1 MRRKLSI
8 ILVLVFTLSCSIAG
22 FAQLGGLFKNK
33 KPSDPDKA
41 PEYTEADKQKI
52 AEIEQRPAVQDEIQ
66 KEWDEVRREHLQSA
80 YAINQT
86 ANWSITDDPMNHPGA
101 ARGGDR
107 LYSNPMMQIYLNNI
121 GQRLVPKDSPN
132 LYTFRVLLDPMPKA
146 EALSTGTIYISTGLI
161 SLLDS
166 EAQLSYILAHEIAHV
181 EQNHAYNRIRNSIVE
196 QELYKEKE
204 ARAAAIKGI
213 ATLAGGLGG
222 GLLGG
227 AIHGASG
234 AGIGALAGGLGG
246 YVVGNML
253 AGPHMQLTEWST
265 VEEDEADELGAKYM
279 VTQGY
284 DVREVPRLYASLDR
298 IVGKD
303 SRLGLG
309 FMGSP
314 RRVRER
320 SAHIQQLLNGALR
333 ADITKLVQSNGLL
346 GSSAEFPVLLS
357 AARRDNG
364 ILAME
369 YDLFAMARQNLE
381 DAAAQ
386 RSNDPSVHFYLSKVV
401 ALTAHTPEDKRQAVA
416 HIADAIRLDAAR
428 GSIPALHLEYAL
440 SLLDQDNVANK
451 DQVIHELKTYVAL
464 YQRDNAGALPG
475 NMSAIFDYFNLVGE
489 TSWYLPPEWYP
500 ATQLFNNGGTT
511 IAPDAVIRK
520 AMAVT
525 GSSAAP
531 APAAPHVKLASADT
545 NISVRRRAH

>member
-1 MRRKLSI
+1 MRRKLSL
-8 ILVLVFTLSCSIAG
+8 ILVLVFTLSCSTAG

-416 HIADAIRLDAAR
+416 HIADAIRLDAGR

-451 DQVIHELKTYVAL
+451 DQVIHELQTYVAL

-500 ATQLFNNGGTT
+500 ATQLFNNSGGTT

-531 APAAPHVKLASADT
+531 ATTAPHVKLAS
-545 NISVRRRAH
+545 RH

>member
-1 MRRKLSI
+1 MRRKLSF
-8 ILVLVFTLSCSIAG
+8 ILVLVFMLSCSIAG
-22 FAQLGGLFKNK
+22 FAQLGGLFKGK
-33 KPSDPDKA
+33 QKPSDPDKA
-41 PEYTEADKQKI
+41 PEYSEADKQKMS
-52 AEIEQRPAVQDEIQ
+52 EIEQRPAVQDEIQ
-66 KEWDEVRREHLQSA
+66 KDWDELRRQQLQSA

-86 ANWSITDDPMNHPGA
+86 ASWGITDDPMDHHGTERGA
-101 ARGGDR
+101 DR
-107 LYSNPMMQIYLNNI
+107 LYSNPMMQAYLNNI

-166 EAQLSYILAHEIAHV
+166 EAQLSYVLAHEIAHV
-181 EQNHAYNRIRNSIVE
+181 EQNHAFKRIHDSVVE

-204 ARAAAIKGI
+204 ARAATIKGI
-213 ATLAGGLGG
+213 ATVAGGLSGGLLGGVLHGGSGALLG

-227 AIHGASG
+227 A
-234 AGIGALAGGLGG
+234 GG
-246 YVVGNML
+246 YIVGDIL
-253 AGPHMQLTEWST
+253 AGPHMHLTEWNT

-298 IVGKD
+298 MVGKD

-314 RRVRER
+314 RRVKER

-333 ADITKLVQSNGLL
+333 ADVEKLVQSNGLL

-381 DAAAQ
+381 DAVAQ
-386 RSNDPSVHFYLSKVV
+386 RSNDPSVHFYLSKVC
-401 ALTAHTPEDKRQAVA
+401 ALTAHSPEDKRQAVA
-416 HIADAIRLDAAR
+416 HIADAIRLDASR
-428 GSIPALHLEYAL
+428 GSIPSLHLEYAL

-451 DQVIHELKTYVAL
+451 EQVLRELKTYVAL
-464 YQRDNAGALPG
+464 YQRDNSGALPG

-489 TSWYLPPEWYP
+489 TSWYLPPQWYP
-500 ATQLFNNGGTT
+500 ATQLYNTSSVPT
-511 IAPDAVIRK
+511 VAPDAVIHK

-525 GSSAAP
+525 GGSAATP
-531 APAAPHVKLASADT
+531 APSATSATPRVKQVSA
-545 NISVRRRAH
+545 H